1 MSERGVFAI
10 DRGWFD
16 HPSFP
21 REPFTHREAWAWLIS
36 EAAFKP
42 VTRRVGSV
50 TVSLE
55 RGQLAHSLRF
65 MADKWQWSEPKV
77 RRFLTRLKTDAM
89 ALVSSDAGVTVVTV
103 CNYSKYQRVS
113 LPRDAASDAQ
123 TDAAATQQRRKEE
136 DTKYSNDDLDAG
148 APAKLVSDSSFEIAT
163 EIGALC
169 GFSEPLEW
177 PPGWAG
183 APMRVQ
189 AWLNEGWHRDHIIGG
204 VREAMAKKRDGP
216 PHSINYFD
224 KPIASFVGKQLAPL
238 PEVRIQERETIN
250 VIRDAKADAKSEFR
264 AAHAGLR
271 QFVARNR
278 SGEGREAVRLLQPPG
293 DRGRSDIPGGG
304 G

>member
-1 MSERGVFAI
+1 MTGVFQVS
-10 DRGWFD
+10 RSVWD
-16 HPSFP
+16 HPIFK
-21 REPFTHREAWAWLIS
+21 REKFTEREAWLWLLS
-36 EAAFKP
+36 EAAWCDKR
-42 VTRRVGSV
+42 VRVGRCV
-50 TVSLE
+50 VELK
-55 RGQLAHSLRF
+55 RGQIAHARSYLA
-65 MADKWQWSEPKV
+65 AKWQWNESAV
-77 RRFLTRLKTDAM
+77 RRFLERLENDAM
-89 ALVSSDAGVTVVTV
+89 IDRLATSETTILTI
-103 CNYSKYQRVS
+103 CNYDDYQFGW
-113 LPRDAASDAQ
+113 PARDRQ
-123 TDAAATQQRRKEE
+123 TDRPATGPRPQEE
-136 DTKYSNDDLDAG
+136 ELKKLKNDDDDEG
-148 APAKLVSDSSFEIAT
+148 ARPKLVSDDSFSIAT

-189 AWLNEGWHRDHIIGG
+189 AWLNGGWHRDHIIGG

-278 SGEGREAVRLLQPPG
+278 SREGGEVVRLLQPPG
-293 DRGRSDIPGGG
+293 DRGRSDISGGSG
-304 G
+304 